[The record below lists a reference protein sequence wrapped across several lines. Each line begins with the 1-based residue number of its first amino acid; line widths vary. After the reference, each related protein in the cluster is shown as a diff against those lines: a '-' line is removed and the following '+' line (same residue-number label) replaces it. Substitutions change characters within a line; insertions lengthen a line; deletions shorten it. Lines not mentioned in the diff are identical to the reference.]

1 MNTKRRICTWEGWA
15 LQRISGGALIQQGA
29 IWSYQFQKI
38 QETYSWVLQHSSF
51 YKKKYKD
58 SGCPLVLNGW
68 QDFRALP
75 LTTDD
80 DIRKQGMEMVCVS
93 QSQIS
98 RVVSLDTSGTTGL
111 SKRLFFTEEDQELT
125 LDFFHH
131 GMKELAGSKD
141 RVMILLPGSQR
152 GGLADLLK
160 RGIER
165 IPAQS
170 LVYGLVEEPED
181 CVDAICR
188 NQITVVVGIPVQMQ
202 AVAAF
207 CRDKKIKVP
216 VRRVLLSTDV
226 LSDTA
231 RHQIEEGLSCEVFN
245 HYGMTELGYGGALEC
260 GEHKGMH
267 IRENDLYVE
276 TVEAESGKSLPE
288 GSLGELVITTLNR
301 KGMPLIRYRTGDMG
315 RILPGRCPCG
325 GILKR
330 LDGKVRR
337 IGDGAEWNR

>member
-1 MNTKRRICTWEGWA
+1 MNTKRRTCTWENWA
-15 LQRISGGALIQQGA
+15 LQHISGGALMQQGF
-29 IWSYQFQKI
+29 IRSYQFQKI
-38 QETYSWVLQHSSF
+38 QETYSWVFRNSSF

-58 SGCPLVLNGW
+58 SECPSVLNNW
-68 QDFRALP
+68 QDFRDLP
-75 LTTDD
+75 LITDD
-80 DIRKQGMEMVCVS
+80 DIRKRGMEMVCVS

-111 SKRLFFTEEDQELT
+111 PKRLFFTEEDQELT

-131 GMKELAGSKD
+131 GMKELAGPKD
-141 RVMILLPGSQR
+141 RVMILLPGGQR

-160 RGIER
+160 KGVER

-170 LVYGLVEEPED
+170 FVYGLVEETEE
-181 CVDAICR
+181 CVNEICR
-188 NQITVVVGIPVQMQ
+188 NQITVVVGIPVQVQ
-202 AVAAF
+202 AVAAW
-207 CRDKKIKVP
+207 CGDKKIKVP
-216 VRRVLLSTDV
+216 VKRVLLSTDV
-226 LSDTA
+226 LSDTV

-260 GEHKGMH
+260 GEHQGMH

-276 TVEAESGKSLPE
+276 TVEPASGKSLPE

-330 LDGKVRR
+330 LDGTIRR
-337 IGDGAEWNR
+337 IGDRAAWNK